1 MAHKTLIGGT
11 SYNVVGGKS
20 LVSGT
25 NYNIAKGR
33 TLISGTGYDISFVP
47 PSCTSYAMLYSDGDF
62 IFQVG
67 NNVAEGKTLVSSY
80 KDYES
85 KSYSEPKSVPW
96 YSQMNNIQNVI
107 IKDNISPTSLA
118 FWFGEAAN
126 LKTVNI
132 NGLNWNNVT
141 NMLYTYSCCYNLTG
155 SPVCGANV
163 TNMSSTYRDCTN
175 LTGTP
180 VCGDK
185 VTDMYRTYQGCHNLT
200 GSPVCGAN
208 VTNMFYTYYNCTNLT
223 GTPVCGDKVTDMYR
237 TYYNCRN
244 LTGSPVCGVNV
255 TDMTNTYYNCTNL
268 TGSPVCGANVTD
280 MSSTYRDCTNLTGTP
295 VCGANVTNMTN
306 TYYNCTNLTG
316 SPVCGANVTN
326 MFYTYYNCRN
336 LTGSPVCGVNVT
348 DMYKTYEGCHNL
360 TGSPVC
366 GDKVTGMDSTYED
379 CRNLTGSPVCGD
391 NVIDMYR
398 TYCGCTNLT
407 GSPVCG
413 DKVTYMYRTYYNC
426 TNLTGTAVCGAN
438 VTNMA
443 DAYYNCCNITNIIIH
458 PLTPPTISTNTFYN
472 IPTSVLIYVHVPA
485 LSNYKTAPIWN
496 TYADRLRPIEGIYIN
511 DVSNQVYLFNNTSSF
526 TIEYLNCTDNEPAVT
541 VTSSNDSVVSVSDIS
556 INNSNIYFTT
566 NTHSIEDT
574 ATITVTLIAGE
585 LSYSTS
591 FDINVLAEVP
601 SCGYTVESIEE
612 AAYGFALNSNEY
624 YESSNA
630 GVNNSYSICKL
641 NITSDGIHN
650 LYLDCI
656 NSGENNYDFGIL
668 SNVDTTLTLS
678 SSVDSSNVFKSFKGL
693 SSTSV
698 QTVDYGV
705 LSMGEHYIYIKYR
718 KDSSGHDGNDS
729 LQFKVRFE
737 YI

>member
-67 NNVAEGKTLVSSY
+67 NNVAEGRTLVSSY

-185 VTDMYRTYQGCHNLT
+185 VTDMYRTYQGCH
-200 GSPVCGAN
+200 
-208 VTNMFYTYYNCTNLT
+208 
-223 GTPVCGDKVTDMYR
+223 
-237 TYYNCRN
+237 
-244 LTGSPVCGVNV
+244 
-255 TDMTNTYYNCTNL
+255 
-268 TGSPVCGANVTD
+268 
-280 MSSTYRDCTNLTGTP
+280 
-295 VCGANVTNMTN
+295 
-306 TYYNCTNLTG
+306 NLTG

>member
-185 VTDMYRTYQGCHNLT
+185 VTDMYRTYQ
-200 GSPVCGAN
+200 
-208 VTNMFYTYYNCTNLT
+208 
-223 GTPVCGDKVTDMYR
+223 
-237 TYYNCRN
+237 
-244 LTGSPVCGVNV
+244 
-255 TDMTNTYYNCTNL
+255 
-268 TGSPVCGANVTD
+268 
-280 MSSTYRDCTNLTGTP
+280 
-295 VCGANVTNMTN
+295 
-306 TYYNCTNLTG
+306 
-316 SPVCGANVTN
+316 
-326 MFYTYYNCRN
+326 
-336 LTGSPVCGVNVT
+336 
-348 DMYKTYEGCHNL
+348 GCHNL